1 MRRRAIIAA
10 VLGSGLLAFTVF
22 AQKPFREYPAWE
34 HYQDPLPPDYQVPA
48 EWTFAR
54 LMYPST
60 RHQIDWQSE
69 WRRGYDWREGN
80 TNWTIDYPRSDR
92 HLSMA
97 LARLTRINVRSVEQ
111 PINLDTDDDVFNYP
125 WLYAVETGHWE
136 LTPSQIAKFREFLL
150 RGGFFMC
157 DDFHGADE
165 WQVFLETMQKVFPER
180 RIVEIDNKDQ
190 IFHGVFDLDDR
201 YQVPGAQFIRSRS
214 VCEKCATSYP
224 PGIGGDVAHW
234 RGIYDDHGRVM
245 VAMCH
250 NMDLGDSWE
259 HADDPHY
266 PEKYSALGMRIG
278 INYVVYAMT
287 H

>member
-1 MRRRAIIAA
+1 MRRAA
-10 VLGSGLLAFTVF
+10 VLPIAMLLLLGALFAF
-22 AQKPFREYPAWE
+22 QRPFRQFPGAEY
-34 HYQDPLPPDYQVPA
+34 YNMPLPADWNDKTEFV
-48 EWTFAR
+48 FAR
-54 LMYPST
+54 LMYPWNGWGFHYGS
-60 RHQIDWQSE
+60 DWTQGSS
-69 WRRGYDWREGN
+69 
-80 TNWTIDYPRSDR
+80 NWTIDYPRSDR
-92 HLSMA
+92 HLSTA
-97 LARLTRINVRSVEQ
+97 LARLTRISVRSVEQ

-136 LTPSQIAKFREFLL
+136 LTPEQITKFREFLL

-157 DDFHGADE
+157 DDFHGSDE

-180 RIVEIDNKDQ
+180 SIVEIGNKDQ

-259 HADDPHY
+259 HADDPVY

-278 INYVVYAMT
+278 INYIVYSMT